1 MYSTLYTYM
10 VRHLDGTGDP
20 SDTNL
25 AILKPCINS
34 SISVYLL
41 EITCSFENELKYYFK
56 NCQQ

>member
-1 MYSTLYTYM
+1 MYTYM